1 MSDIV
6 IFILV
11 EVYAV
16 DRYKSIVFLLL
27 TTERINRKIGKRK
40 CFCLY
45 IRIIILIKTF
55 FFLEQRVK
63 AQDLPDDPLGE
74 MEMSNVIA
82 RKQQRTGNKINSTA
96 DSSNEVNIYFLLYI
110 ICCIVFFY

>member
-11 EVYAV
+11 EVYSV

-27 TTERINRKIGKRK
+27 TTERINRKIGKKK

-82 RKQQRTGNKINSTA
+82 RKQQRTGNKINSK
-96 DSSNEVNIYFLLYI
+96 DEVNIYFLIYI